1 MAEMKTVV
9 IDAGHGG
16 ENPGAVYMGRQE
28 KDDALRL
35 ALAVGNIL
43 EQNGINVVYTRVN
56 DVFDT
61 PIEKVQ
67 IANRS
72 GADYFIS
79 IHRNAMPIPG
89 SGSGQEVL
97 VYEDRGVPALLAENI
112 SRKLTEA
119 GFADLGV
126 KERPG
131 LIVLRRTQMPA
142 VLVEAG
148 FIDNPA
154 DNRLFDNNFQNIA
167 RAVADGVLETIRQQ
181 EMERTEYYQVQVGA
195 YRDRI
200 PAERLRNELAARG
213 LPAFLLYDDGY
224 YKVRVGAF
232 LNMDHAANMERIL
245 RNMGYQTLLVLER
258 AVY

>member
-1 MAEMKTVV
+1 MAERKTVI

-16 ENPGAVYMGRQE
+16 ANPGAVYMGRQE

-35 ALAVGNIL
+35 ALAVGNLL
-43 EQNGINVVYTRVN
+43 EQSGVNVLYTRVN

-61 PIEKVQ
+61 PLEKAQ
-67 IANRS
+67 MGNQS

-89 SGSGQEVL
+89 SASGAEVL
-97 VYEDRGVPALLAENI
+97 VYQDEGVPALLAENI
-112 SRKLTEA
+112 SRNLTEA

-148 FIDNPA
+148 FIDKDVSGDSAGRATGKEIPGRTAVVRWPESAVVPFPNIQLADFGQMKNPCQ
-154 DNRLFDNNFQNIA
+154 FP
-167 RAVADGVLETIRQQ
+167 
-181 EMERTEYYQVQVGA
+181 YY
-195 YRDRI
+195 R
-200 PAERLRNELAARG
+200 RNELNHIG
-213 LPAFLLYDDGY
+213 D
-224 YKVRVGAF
+224 
-232 LNMDHAANMERIL
+232 
-245 RNMGYQTLLVLER
+245 
-258 AVY
+258 

>member
-1 MAEMKTVV
+1 MADMKTVI

-16 ENPGAVYMGRQE
+16 ANPGAVYMGRRE

-35 ALAVGNIL
+35 ALAAGNIL
-43 EQNGINVVYTRVN
+43 EQNGVNVVYTRVN
-56 DVFDT
+56 DVFDS
-61 PIEKVQ
+61 PLEKAQ

-89 SGSGQEVL
+89 SASGQEVL
-97 VYEDRGVPALLAENI
+97 VYQDEGVPAILAENI
-112 SRKLTEA
+112 SRNLTEA

-126 KERPG
+126 NERPG

-154 DNRLFDNNFQNIA
+154 DNRFFDNNFQNIA
-167 RAVADGVLETIRQQ
+167 QAIADGVLETIRQQ
-181 EMERTEYYQVQVGA
+181 EMERPEYYQVQVGA
-195 YRDRI
+195 YRDRV
-200 PAERLRNELAARG
+200 PAERLRGELAARG
-213 LPAFLLYDDGY
+213 LPAFLIYDDGY

-232 LNMDHAANMERIL
+232 LNMDNAANMERIL
-245 RNMGYQTLLVLER
+245 RNMGYQTLLVQER
-258 AVY
+258 AVD

>member
-1 MAEMKTVV
+1 MAERKTVI

-16 ENPGAVYMGRQE
+16 ENPGAVYNGRQE

-43 EQNGINVVYTRVN
+43 EQSGVNVLFTRVD

-61 PIEKVQ
+61 PLEKAQ
-67 IANRS
+67 MGNLS

-89 SGSGQEVL
+89 SASGVEGL
-97 VYEDRGVPALLAENI
+97 VYKDQGVPALLAENI
-112 SRKLTEA
+112 SRNLAEA
-119 GFADLGV
+119 GFMDLGV

-131 LIVLRRTQMPA
+131 LIVLRSTRMPA

-148 FIDNPA
+148 FIDNPE
-154 DNRLFDNNFQNIA
+154 DNQFFDENFENIA
-167 RAVADGVLETIRQQ
+167 RGIADGVLETIRQR
-181 EMERTEYYQVQVGA
+181 EMERPEYYQVQVGA
-195 YRDRI
+195 FRDRV
-200 PAERLRNELAARG
+200 PAERLLSELKSRG
-213 LPAFLLYDDGY
+213 LPAFMVYDDGF
-224 YKVRVGAF
+224 YKVRAGAF
-232 LNMDHAANMERIL
+232 LNMDNAANMERIL
-245 RNMGYQTLLVLER
+245 RNMGYQTFMVRER

>member
-1 MAEMKTVV
+1 MAERKTVI

-16 ENPGAVYMGRQE
+16 ANPGAVYMGRQE

-35 ALAVGNIL
+35 ALAVGNLL
-43 EQNGINVVYTRVN
+43 EQSGVNVLYTRVN

-61 PIEKVQ
+61 PLEKAQ
-67 IANRS
+67 MGNQS

-89 SGSGQEVL
+89 SASGAEVL
-97 VYEDRGVPALLAENI
+97 VYQDEGVPALLAENI
-112 SRKLTEA
+112 SRNLTEA

-131 LIVLRRTQMPA
+131 LIVLRGTQMPA

-148 FIDNPA
+148 FIDNPE
-154 DNRLFDNNFQNIA
+154 DNRFFDDNFENIA
-167 RAVADGVLETIRQQ
+167 KAIANGVLETIRQQ
-181 EMERTEYYQVQVGA
+181 QMARPEYYQVQVGA
-195 YRDRI
+195 YRDRV
-200 PAERLRNELAARG
+200 PADRLLKELESRG
-213 LPAFLLYDDGY
+213 LPAFIVHDDGY

-232 LNMDHAANMERIL
+232 LNMDNAANMERIL
-245 RNMGYQTLLVLER
+245 RNMGYPTLMVREQ

>member
-1 MAEMKTVV
+1 MAERKTVI

-16 ENPGAVYMGRQE
+16 ANPGAVYMGRQE

-35 ALAVGNIL
+35 ALAVGNLL
-43 EQNGINVVYTRVN
+43 EQSGVNVLYTRVN

-61 PIEKVQ
+61 PLEKAQ
-67 IANRS
+67 MGNQS

-89 SGSGQEVL
+89 SASGAEVL
-97 VYEDRGVPALLAENI
+97 VYQDEGGPALLAENI
-112 SRKLTEA
+112 SRNLTEA

-142 VLVEAG
+142 VLVEVG
-148 FIDNPA
+148 FINTDA
-154 DNRLFDNNFQNIA
+154 DNELFDSRFDEIA
-167 RAVADGVLETIRQQ
+167 RP
-181 EMERTEYYQVQVGA
+181 EYYQVQVGA
-195 YRDRI
+195 YRDRV
-200 PAERLRNELAARG
+200 PADRLLKELESRG
-213 LPAFLLYDDGY
+213 LPAFIVHDDGY

-232 LNMDHAANMERIL
+232 LNMDNAANMERIL
-245 RNMGYQTLLVLER
+245 RNMGYPTLMVREQ

>member
-1 MAEMKTVV
+1 MAERKTVI

-16 ENPGAVYMGRQE
+16 ANPGAVYMGRQE

-35 ALAVGNIL
+35 ALAVGNLL
-43 EQNGINVVYTRVN
+43 EQSGVNVLYTRVN

-61 PIEKVQ
+61 PLEKAQ
-67 IANRS
+67 MGNQS
-72 GADYFIS
+72 GA
-79 IHRNAMPIPG
+79 
-89 SGSGQEVL
+89 EVL
-97 VYEDRGVPALLAENI
+97 VYQDEGVPALLAENI
-112 SRKLTEA
+112 SRNLTEA

-148 FIDNPA
+148 FIDNPE
-154 DNRLFDNNFQNIA
+154 DNRFFDDNFENIA
-167 RAVADGVLETIRQQ
+167 KAIANGVLETIRQQ
-181 EMERTEYYQVQVGA
+181 QMARPEYYQVQVGA
-195 YRDRI
+195 YRDRV
-200 PAERLRNELAARG
+200 PADRLLKELESRG
-213 LPAFLLYDDGY
+213 LPAFIVHDDGY

-232 LNMDHAANMERIL
+232 LNMDNAANMERIL
-245 RNMGYQTLLVLER
+245 RNMGYPTLMVREQ

>member
-1 MAEMKTVV
+1 MAERKTVI

-16 ENPGAVYMGRQE
+16 ANPGAVYMGRQE

-35 ALAVGNIL
+35 ALAVGNLL
-43 EQNGINVVYTRVN
+43 EQSGVNVLYTRVN

-61 PIEKVQ
+61 PLEKAQ
-67 IANRS
+67 MGNQS

-89 SGSGQEVL
+89 SASGAEVL
-97 VYEDRGVPALLAENI
+97 VYEDEGVPALLAENI
-112 SRKLTEA
+112 SRNLTEA

-142 VLVEAG
+142 VLES
-148 FIDNPA
+148 
-154 DNRLFDNNFQNIA
+154 
-167 RAVADGVLETIRQQ
+167 
-181 EMERTEYYQVQVGA
+181 
-195 YRDRI
+195 
-200 PAERLRNELAARG
+200 RG
-213 LPAFLLYDDGY
+213 LPAFIVNDDGY

-232 LNMDHAANMERIL
+232 LNMDNAANMERIL
-245 RNMGYQTLLVLER
+245 RNMGYPTLMVREQ